1 MTHQQHVYDLLS
13 RSGFNPKVGAEN
25 ISIPCPLAP
34 YSPLHKSNHDRRPSM
49 GIKVVDGAVL
59 VHCFTC
65 GFKSRQ
71 LSYLYARLAY
81 NDSRWQ
87 EALSHV
93 REMESHYVIQG
104 INHLQHSGF
113 MRVQPEPE
121 LCLDESLFT
130 PYSGKF
136 APYLQR
142 RGITLETGKRWGV
155 GVDVERSRAV
165 IPVRDIQGALW
176 GAVGRSYVNATPKYL
191 NYWNMKKGKH
201 LLGAQLIDQACT
213 TVVVEGSL
221 DAMICDQAITEAGLQ
236 SEYNVVAILG
246 SSVSKEQAKR
256 LISCSHDIILALDA
270 DTAGQRGTETSLKL
284 LSKRVMTRVA
294 HIGQKG
300 KNDFGSCTSDEIITV
315 LASARLA

>member
-1 MTHQQHVYDLLS
+1 MNHQQRVCELLS
-13 RSGFNPKVGAEN
+13 LSGFNPKVGAEN

-34 YSPLHKSNHDRRPSM
+34 YSPLHKGNHDRRPSM

-71 LSYLYARLAY
+71 LSYLYSRLAY

-87 EALSHV
+87 AALSHA

-104 INHLQHSGF
+104 INHLQNSGF
-113 MRVQPEPE
+113 MRTTATPEE
-121 LCLDESLFT
+121 HLDESLFE

-136 APYLQR
+136 APYLLR
-142 RGITLETGKRWGV
+142 RGVTLETGKRWGV

-165 IPVRDIQGALW
+165 IPVRDIQGNLW
-176 GAVGRSYVNATPKYL
+176 GAVGRSYINEKPKYL

-201 LLGAQLIDQACT
+201 LLGAQLIEQACST
-213 TVVVEGSL
+213 IVVEGSL
-221 DAMICDQAITEAGLQ
+221 DAMITDQAITEADLQ
-236 SEYNVVAILG
+236 SEYNVVSVLG

-256 LISCSHDIILALDA
+256 LISCSHEIILALDA
-270 DTAGQRGTETSLKL
+270 DTAGQRGTENSLRL
-284 LSKRVMTRVA
+284 LKKRVMTRVA
-294 HIGQKG
+294 DISQTG
-300 KNDFGSCTSDEIITV
+300 KNDFGSCSALEIGKVIE
-315 LASARLA
+315 SARLV